1 MPNPTNKEEKQAAI
15 LAAALELFAD
25 RGYHATNVPLIA
37 ERAGISV
44 GTLYHYFD
52 SKEKVVNELYRKLKR
67 QLMDAFWSDFPAQA
81 APAEQ
86 FRAYWQRGVAFAEAH
101 PLAFTFLEF
110 HHHAP
115 YLDDESRTVQR
126 RALSLEAR
134 LFEAGRQTGV
144 VRNMPDAVLS
154 AFINGALVSLVKSAR
169 DGQIDLTPAVVDQA
183 AARCWEAIRD
193 KAKTQVPMEQFTLG
207 GEHGR
212 VTIGFEPHTA
222 GRAIVDIESWNYRA
236 NGKAW
241 IDQEAVRQFRDDLQ
255 QCYDTL
261 KGEARL
267 VNAPE
272 GTLDLRVSFDRRG
285 NADIRGTYRETLAE
299 ENELRFRIQT
309 DQTYILSAL
318 AGLTQVLGE

>member
-1 MPNPTNKEEKQAAI
+1 MSNQVNKEEKRAAI

-67 QLMDAFWSDFPAQA
+67 EMMDAFWSDFPSA
-81 APAEQ
+81 ASPSEQ
-86 FRAYWQRGVAFAEAH
+86 FRAYWHRGVAFAEAS
-101 PLAFTFLEF
+101 PLAFAFLEF
-110 HHHAP
+110 HHHAH
-115 YLDDESRTVQR
+115 YLDEESRGVQG
-126 RALSLEAR
+126 RALLLEAR

-144 VRNMPDAVLS
+144 VRKMPDAVLS

-169 DGQIDLTPAVVDQA
+169 DGQITLTPAVVDQA

-193 KAKTQVPMEQFTLG
+193 KEKVSVPMDQFTLA
-207 GEHGR
+207 GEQGR

-222 GRAIVDIESWNYRA
+222 GRAIVEIESWNYRA

-241 IDQEAVRQFRDDLQ
+241 IDQEAIRQFRNELQ
-255 QCYDTL
+255 HCYDTL

-267 VNAPE
+267 VNHPE
-272 GTLDLRVSFDRRG
+272 DTLDLRVSFDRRG